1 MYQVPKSF
9 NTSQDLRLFRACTK
23 GNKLPFGE
31 DNLTVM
37 VLDDDPESSVL

>member
-9 NTSQDLRLFRACTK
+9 KTSQDLRLFRACTK
-23 GNKLPFGE
+23 GNKIPFRE

-37 VLDDDPESSVL
+37 VSDDDPGSSLL